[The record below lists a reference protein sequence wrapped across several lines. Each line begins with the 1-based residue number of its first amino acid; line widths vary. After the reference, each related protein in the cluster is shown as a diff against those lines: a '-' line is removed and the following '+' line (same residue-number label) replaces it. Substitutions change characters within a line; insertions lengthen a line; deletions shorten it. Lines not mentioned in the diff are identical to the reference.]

1 MWSISKQYQEPT
13 QSRLPRPQNQVV
25 SRWHAGLGDPRPE
38 HRKALSGQDCVIKKD
53 LLALLDARE
62 LQHPNSYNMNN
73 VYNETIDQLE
83 KLGIDKD
90 YIQGWAGGY
99 LGNPQREEQRVTD
112 AYTAGYEDGQ
122 SGVTDK
128 AMNWQSS

>member
-25 SRWHAGLGDPRPE
+25 SRWHVGLGDPRPE
-38 HRKALSGQDCVIKKD
+38 HRKALSGQNCVIKKG

-62 LQHPNSYNMNN
+62 LQHPNRYIVYN

-83 KLGIDKD
+83 KLGIDQD
-90 YIQGWAGGY
+90 YIQGWVGGY
-99 LGNPQREEQRVTD
+99 LRNPEREEQRVTG
-112 AYTAGYEDGQ
+112 AYKAGYEDGQ
-122 SGVTDK
+122 GGVTDK
-128 AMNWQSS
+128 ALDWQRS